1 MLGLPDMFWLVLFGT
16 ITVLSLLGLIFAK
29 GIVAWENKRIIAKGK
44 EEPMTD
50 AEIKRTIAREQ
61 LLFALLFILNVGHV
75 AEYVNRIFV

>member
-44 EEPMTD
+44 EEPMTA
-50 AEIKRTIAREQ
+50 AEIKRTIGHQQ
-61 LLFALLFILNVGHV
+61 LFFMLLFILNVGHV
-75 AEYVNRIFV
+75 VDYINRIFV